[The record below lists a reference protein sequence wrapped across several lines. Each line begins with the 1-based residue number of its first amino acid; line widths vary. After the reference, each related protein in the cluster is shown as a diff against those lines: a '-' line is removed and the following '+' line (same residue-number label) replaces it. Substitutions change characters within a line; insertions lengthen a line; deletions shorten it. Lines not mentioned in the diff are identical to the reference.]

1 MNRAI
6 TACLFLLLLCVAGST
21 AYAQKKSPYAGTW
34 IWKEAASKDK
44 PQTQFTLK
52 IRQKGN
58 VFIGVY
64 SVDEFING
72 VWQGEDG
79 NQTPFAGR
87 LKNGGLEL
95 EFDPDATVPGYQQNV
110 KYKKPA
116 GGFQPSFAFVRLSG
130 KTLNWRAVR
139 GRKIE
144 GLPVQLTMRKS

>member
-6 TACLFLLLLCVAGST
+6 TTCLFLLLLCVAAST
-21 AYAQKKSPYAGTW
+21 VYAQKKSPYAGTW

-58 VFIGVY
+58 VFSGVY

-72 VWQGEDG
+72 EWQGEDG
-79 NQTPFAGR
+79 NQTPFNGK

-95 EFDPDATVPGYQQNV
+95 EFDTDATVPGYQQNV

-116 GGFQPSFAFVRLSG
+116 DGRQRSYVFVRLSG
-130 KTLNWRAVR
+130 KTLSWRAMR

-144 GLPVQLTMRKS
+144 GLPVQLTMRRS